1 MKTHRRILII
11 CLIIMVLSFPFV
23 IWINSENYG
32 KVYDI
37 AMALLT
43 SSIISILLELPNFF
57 ELKDNNRRKLY
68 LYLYSLKYNTLF
80 FLNNISYLQKKND
93 PLVNPV
99 QFQSVSNISL
109 NINQLLEFD
118 ENYYFLPSKNLEFS
132 EIKIDFIKRVQAIDL
147 DCKEFNVTF
156 SELQFN
162 KLISGTDRT
171 VYFSELQD
179 EINKITTS
187 CNELLKKLDND
198 APRIL
203 SKKQLNQWISDNT
216 LLNNAFNQ
224 NIKS

>member
-11 CLIIMVLSFPFV
+11 CLIIMILSFPFV

-43 SSIISILLELPNFF
+43 SSLISLLLELPNYF
-57 ELKDNNRRKLY
+57 ELKNNNRRKLY
-68 LYLYSLKYNTLF
+68 LYLYSLKYNALF
-80 FLNNISYLQKKND
+80 FLNNISYLQKKNV
-93 PLVNPV
+93 PLVNYV

-132 EIKIDFIKRVQAIDL
+132 KIKMDFIKYVQAIDL
-147 DCKEFNVTF
+147 ECKKFNVAL
-156 SELQFN
+156 SELQLN
-162 KLISGTDRT
+162 KLLSGTNRT
-171 VYFSELQD
+171 VYFFELQG

-198 APRIL
+198 VPRIL
-203 SKKQLNQWISDNT
+203 PKKQLNQWISDNT
-216 LLNNAFNQ
+216 LLINAFNQ
-224 NIKS
+224 NIES